1 MGNKL
6 KLNHKQM
13 VESNNRTYSLVTQ
26 KSNTSVYGE
35 QPVSLIVNWMKHDVT
50 KCDPEA
56 LRRSIPTESKKE
68 LSPLR
73 QKLKQKGE
81 EITKKRQLLT
91 LTEIEAKID
100 EARLRKDYAKAD
112 ALSAQVLARMNRALE
127 SKIKH
132 AYLLEKANIRHQT
145 EEVKEQN
152 LETQKTSLKKRQQ
165 QVQIRRVKADERES
179 SVSSSSAQGLEGLN

>member
-1 MGNKL
+1 M
-6 KLNHKQM
+6 Q
-13 VESNNRTYSLVTQ
+13 
-26 KSNTSVYGE
+26 
-35 QPVSLIVNWMKHDVT
+35 
-50 KCDPEA
+50 
-56 LRRSIPTESKKE
+56 
-68 LSPLR
+68 
-73 QKLKQKGE
+73 
-81 EITKKRQLLT
+81 KRQLLT
-91 LTEIEAKID
+91 LAEIEEKIE

-132 AYLLEKANIRHQT
+132 AYLLQKANIRHQT

-179 SVSSSSAQGLEGLN
+179 SVSSSSAQGLEGLNQMNVDLESLIRQVYKKM